1 MGLIYCVISFI
12 ALLIMS
18 IVFNYDDRRP
28 SSTEIKYRF
37 RVKDNS
43 IFRRIIR
50 FKDKPYSPCIYFKIV
65 PIYIYSLFTILSLG
79 ILLVDF
85 LTNNIL
91 SSFLGDKAIILGCV
105 TVLGLHFLYLSVLI
119 IWWEVVD
126 NKEMKLTKKEKNKLK
141 NTRKRK
147 E

>member
-1 MGLIYCVISFI
+1 
-12 ALLIMS
+12 MS

-79 ILLVDF
+79 LFLVDF

-126 NKEMKLTKKEKNKLK
+126 NKEMKLTKKEKNKFK

>member
-28 SSTEIKYRF
+28 SSTEIKYKF

-43 IFRRIIR
+43 IFRRIIK

-79 ILLVDF
+79 LFLVDF

-91 SSFLGDKAIILGCV
+91 SSFLGDKAIILGCA

-126 NKEMKLTKKEKNKLK
+126 NKEMKLTKKEKNKFK
-141 NTRKRK
+141 NARKSK

>member
-1 MGLIYCVISFI
+1 
-12 ALLIMS
+12 MS